1 MKEVLC
7 VHILFAGGGT
17 GGHINPALAVA
28 GYIRKR
34 RPDAKISFIG
44 NATGMEAKLVPEAG
58 YDFYGITVAGFQRKI
73 SLTNIKRNIGAFYHM
88 FTSSAEAA
96 RLLKQLKPDIVMG
109 TGGYVSG
116 PVLRKAAKLGIHTAI
131 QEQNAFPGVTTKVLS
146 QMVDRLM
153 RAMPEAEKCLKP
165 KKPVI
170 VTGNPIRDEILKA
183 DKAKS
188 RKELGLD
195 ERPMILSFGG
205 SLGAKRLN
213 ETIADVMQWH
223 CRDAKFYHF
232 HATGK
237 FGIEWMPGLL
247 EQKGV
252 ILKDNPQI
260 HVQEYINNMDVLM
273 SAADLVICRA
283 GAITLSEL
291 QALGKASILIPSPN
305 VAENHQYHN
314 AMALANRGAAA
325 VFEEKDLDSA
335 AVIKKI
341 SEILGNKEILKKMEN
356 ASFSGAILDSNEK
369 IYKVLTDLYH
379 SVG

>member
-1 MKEVLC
+1 MKEVLHL
-7 VHILFAGGGT
+7 HILFAGGGT

-28 GYIRKR
+28 GYIKSR
-34 RPDAKISFIG
+34 RPDTKISFIG
-44 NATGMEAKLVPEAG
+44 NSSGMEAKLVPDAG
-58 YDFYGITVAGFQRKI
+58 FDFYGIKVAGFQRKI
-73 SLTNIKRNIGAFYHM
+73 NFTNIKRNISAFYHM
-88 FTSSAEAA
+88 FTSSAESS
-96 RLLKQLKPDIVMG
+96 RLLKELKPDIVMG

-116 PVLRKAAKLGIHTAI
+116 PVLRKAAKMGIRTAI

-146 QMVDRLM
+146 QMVDRVML
-153 RAMPEAEKCLKP
+153 AMPEAEKYLKP
-165 KKPVI
+165 KNPVI
-170 VTGNPIRDEILKA
+170 VTGNPIRDEILMA

-188 RKELGLD
+188 RRALGLD
-195 ERPMILSFGG
+195 SRPMILSFGG

-223 CRDAKFYHF
+223 YKDAKYYHF

-237 FGIEWMPGLL
+237 FGIEWMPSLL
-247 EQKGV
+247 EKKGV

-260 HVQEYINNMDVLM
+260 HVQEYINNMDTLM

-325 VFEEKDLDSA
+325 VFEEKDLNST
-335 AVIKKI
+335 VIIEKI
-341 SEILGNKEILKKMEN
+341 SEILNNKETLEKMEK

-369 IYKVLTDLYH
+369 IYNVLMDLYR
-379 SVG
+379 SVH

>member
-1 MKEVLC
+1 M
-7 VHILFAGGGT
+7 HILFAGGGT

-28 GYIRKR
+28 GYIKSR
-34 RPDAKISFIG
+34 RPDTKISFIG
-44 NATGMEAKLVPEAG
+44 NSSGMEAKLVPEAG
-58 YDFYGITVAGFQRKI
+58 YDFYGIKVAGFQRKI
-73 SLTNIKRNIGAFYHM
+73 NFTNIKRNIYAFYHM
-88 FTSSAEAA
+88 FTSSAESS
-96 RLLKQLKPDIVMG
+96 RLLKELKPDIVMG

-116 PVLRKAAKLGIHTAI
+116 PVLRKAAKMGIRTAI

-146 QMVDRLM
+146 QMVDRVML
-153 RAMPEAEKCLKP
+153 AMPEAEKYLNP
-165 KKPVI
+165 KNPVI
-170 VTGNPIRDEILKA
+170 VTGNPIRDEILMA

-188 RKELGLD
+188 RRALGLD

-223 CRDAKFYHF
+223 YKDAKYYHF

-237 FGIEWMPGLL
+237 FGIEWMPDLL

-314 AMALANRGAAA
+314 AMALANRGAAV
-325 VFEEKDLDSA
+325 VFEEKDLNSA
-335 AVIKKI
+335 AIIEKI
-341 SEILGNKEILKKMEN
+341 SEILNNKENLKKMEK

-369 IYKVLTDLYH
+369 IYNVLMDLYRSIH
-379 SVG
+379 

>member
-1 MKEVLC
+1 M
-7 VHILFAGGGT
+7 HILFAGGGT

-28 GYIRKR
+28 GYIKSR
-34 RPDAKISFIG
+34 RPDTKISFIG
-44 NATGMEAKLVPEAG
+44 NSSGMEAKLVPEAG
-58 YDFYGITVAGFQRKI
+58 FDFYGIKVAGFQRKI
-73 SLTNIKRNIGAFYHM
+73 NFTNIKRNIYAFYHM
-88 FTSSAEAA
+88 FTSSAESS
-96 RLLKQLKPDIVMG
+96 RLLKELKPDIVMG

-116 PVLRKAAKLGIHTAI
+116 PVLRKAAKMGIRTAI

-146 QMVDRLM
+146 QMVDRVML
-153 RAMPEAEKCLKP
+153 AMPEAEKYLNP
-165 KKPVI
+165 KNPVI
-170 VTGNPIRDEILKA
+170 VTGNPIRDEILMA

-188 RKELGLD
+188 RRALGLD

-223 CRDAKFYHF
+223 YKDAKYYHF

-237 FGIEWMPGLL
+237 FGIEWMPDLL

-325 VFEEKDLDSA
+325 VFEEKDLNSA
-335 AVIKKI
+335 AIIEKI
-341 SEILGNKEILKKMEN
+341 SKILNNKETLKKMEK

-369 IYKVLTDLYH
+369 IYNVLMELYRSMH
-379 SVG
+379 

>member
-1 MKEVLC
+1 M
-7 VHILFAGGGT
+7 HILFAGGGT

-28 GYIRKR
+28 GYIKSR
-34 RPDAKISFIG
+34 RPDIKISFIG
-44 NATGMEAKLVPEAG
+44 NSSGMEAKLVPEAG
-58 YDFYGITVAGFQRKI
+58 YDFYGIKVAGFQRKI
-73 SLTNIKRNIGAFYHM
+73 NFTNIKRNIYAFYHM
-88 FTSSAEAA
+88 FTSSTESS
-96 RLLKQLKPDIVMG
+96 RLLKELKPDIVMG

-116 PVLRKAAKLGIHTAI
+116 PVLRKAAKMGIRTAI

-146 QMVDRLM
+146 QMVDRVML
-153 RAMPEAEKCLKP
+153 AMPEAEKYLNP
-165 KKPVI
+165 KNPVI
-170 VTGNPIRDEILKA
+170 VTGNPIRDEILMA

-188 RKELGLD
+188 RRALGLD

-223 CRDAKFYHF
+223 YKDAKYYHF

-237 FGIEWMPGLL
+237 FGIEWMPDLL

-314 AMALANRGAAA
+314 AMALANRGAAV
-325 VFEEKDLDSA
+325 VFEEKDLNSA
-335 AVIKKI
+335 AIIEKI
-341 SEILGNKEILKKMEN
+341 SEILNNKENLKKMEK

-369 IYKVLTDLYH
+369 IYNVLMDLYRSIH
-379 SVG
+379 

>member
-1 MKEVLC
+1 M
-7 VHILFAGGGT
+7 HILFAGGGT

-28 GYIRKR
+28 GYIKSR
-34 RPDAKISFIG
+34 RPDTKISFIG
-44 NATGMEAKLVPEAG
+44 NSSGMEAKLVPEAG
-58 YDFYGITVAGFQRKI
+58 YDFYGIKVAGFQRKI
-73 SLTNIKRNIGAFYHM
+73 NFTNIKRNIYAFYHM
-88 FTSSAEAA
+88 FTSSAESS
-96 RLLKQLKPDIVMG
+96 RLLKELKPDIVMG

-116 PVLRKAAKLGIHTAI
+116 PVLRKAAKMGIRTAI

-146 QMVDRLM
+146 QMVDRVML
-153 RAMPEAEKCLKP
+153 AMPEAEKYLNP
-165 KKPVI
+165 KNPVI
-170 VTGNPIRDEILKA
+170 VTGNPIRDEILMA

-188 RKELGLD
+188 RRALGLD

-223 CRDAKFYHF
+223 YKDAKYYHF

-237 FGIEWMPGLL
+237 FGIEWMPDLL

-314 AMALANRGAAA
+314 AMALANRGAAV
-325 VFEEKDLDSA
+325 VFEEKDLNSA
-335 AVIKKI
+335 AIIEKI
-341 SEILGNKEILKKMEN
+341 SEILNNKETLKKMEK

-369 IYKVLTDLYH
+369 IYNVLMDLYRSIH
-379 SVG
+379 

>member
-1 MKEVLC
+1 M
-7 VHILFAGGGT
+7 HILFAGGGT

-28 GYIRKR
+28 GYIKSR
-34 RPDAKISFIG
+34 RPDTKISFIG
-44 NATGMEAKLVPEAG
+44 NSSGMEAKLVPEAG
-58 YDFYGITVAGFQRKI
+58 FDFYGIKVAGFQRKI
-73 SLTNIKRNIGAFYHM
+73 NFTNIKRNIYAFYHM
-88 FTSSAEAA
+88 FTSSAESS
-96 RLLKQLKPDIVMG
+96 RLLKELKPDIVMG

-116 PVLRKAAKLGIHTAI
+116 PVLRKAAKMGIRTAI

-146 QMVDRLM
+146 QMVDRVML
-153 RAMPEAEKCLKP
+153 AMPEAEKYLNP
-165 KKPVI
+165 KNPVI
-170 VTGNPIRDEILKA
+170 VTGNPIRDEILMA
-183 DKAKS
+183 YKAKS
-188 RKELGLD
+188 RRALGLD

-223 CRDAKFYHF
+223 YKDAKYYHF

-237 FGIEWMPGLL
+237 FGIEWMPDLL

-325 VFEEKDLDSA
+325 VFEEKDLNSA
-335 AVIKKI
+335 AIIEKI
-341 SEILGNKEILKKMEN
+341 SKILNNKETLKKMEK

-369 IYKVLTDLYH
+369 IYNVLMELYRSMH
-379 SVG
+379 

>member
-1 MKEVLC
+1 MKEVLHL
-7 VHILFAGGGT
+7 HILFAGGGT

-28 GYIRKR
+28 GYIKSR
-34 RPDAKISFIG
+34 RPDTKISFIG
-44 NATGMEAKLVPEAG
+44 NSSGMEAKLVPEAG
-58 YDFYGITVAGFQRKI
+58 FDFYGIKVAGFQRKI
-73 SLTNIKRNIGAFYHM
+73 NFTNIKRNISAFYHM
-88 FTSSAEAA
+88 FTSSAESS
-96 RLLKQLKPDIVMG
+96 RLLKELKPDIVMG

-116 PVLRKAAKLGIHTAI
+116 PVLRKAAKMGIRTAI

-146 QMVDRLM
+146 QMVDRVML
-153 RAMPEAEKCLKP
+153 AMPEAEKYLKP
-165 KKPVI
+165 KNPVI
-170 VTGNPIRDEILKA
+170 VTGNPIRDEILMA

-188 RKELGLD
+188 RRELGLD
-195 ERPMILSFGG
+195 SRPMILSFGG

-223 CRDAKFYHF
+223 YKDAKYYHF

-237 FGIEWMPGLL
+237 FGIEWMPSLL
-247 EQKGV
+247 EKKGV

-260 HVQEYINNMDVLM
+260 HVQEYINNMDTLM

-325 VFEEKDLDSA
+325 VFEEKDLNST
-335 AVIKKI
+335 VIIEKI
-341 SEILGNKEILKKMEN
+341 SEILNNKETLEKMEK

-369 IYKVLTDLYH
+369 IYNVLMDLYR
-379 SVG
+379 SVH

>member
-1 MKEVLC
+1 M
-7 VHILFAGGGT
+7 HILFAGGGT

-28 GYIRKR
+28 GYIKSR
-34 RPDAKISFIG
+34 RPDIKISFIG
-44 NATGMEAKLVPEAG
+44 NSSGMEAKLVPEAG
-58 YDFYGITVAGFQRKI
+58 YDFYGIKVAGFQRKI
-73 SLTNIKRNIGAFYHM
+73 NFTNIKRNIYAFYHM
-88 FTSSAEAA
+88 FTSSAESS
-96 RLLKQLKPDIVMG
+96 RLLKELKPDIVLA

-116 PVLRKAAKLGIHTAI
+116 PVLRKAAKMGIRTAI

-146 QMVDRLM
+146 QMVDRVML
-153 RAMPEAEKCLKP
+153 AMPEAEKYLNP
-165 KKPVI
+165 KNPVI
-170 VTGNPIRDEILKA
+170 VTGNPIRDEILMA

-188 RKELGLD
+188 RRALGLD

-223 CRDAKFYHF
+223 YKDAKYYHF

-237 FGIEWMPGLL
+237 FGIEWMPDLL

-314 AMALANRGAAA
+314 AMALANRGAAV
-325 VFEEKDLDSA
+325 VFEEKDLNSA
-335 AVIKKI
+335 AIIEKI
-341 SEILGNKEILKKMEN
+341 SEILNNKENLKKMEK

-369 IYKVLTDLYH
+369 IYNVLMDLYRSIH
-379 SVG
+379 

>member
-1 MKEVLC
+1 M
-7 VHILFAGGGT
+7 
-17 GGHINPALAVA
+17 
-28 GYIRKR
+28 
-34 RPDAKISFIG
+34 
-44 NATGMEAKLVPEAG
+44 PEAG
-58 YDFYGITVAGFQRKI
+58 FDFYGIKVAGFQRKI
-73 SLTNIKRNIGAFYHM
+73 NFTNIKRNISAFYHM
-88 FTSSAEAA
+88 FTSSAESS
-96 RLLKQLKPDIVMG
+96 RLLKELKPDIVMG

-116 PVLRKAAKLGIHTAI
+116 PVLRKAAKMGIRTAI

-146 QMVDRLM
+146 QMVDRVML
-153 RAMPEAEKCLKP
+153 AMPEAEKYLKP
-165 KKPVI
+165 KNPVI
-170 VTGNPIRDEILKA
+170 VTGNPIRDEILMA

-188 RKELGLD
+188 RRELGLD
-195 ERPMILSFGG
+195 SRPMILSFGG

-223 CRDAKFYHF
+223 YKDAKYYHF

-237 FGIEWMPGLL
+237 FGIEWMPSLL
-247 EQKGV
+247 EKKGV

-260 HVQEYINNMDVLM
+260 HVQEYINNMDTLM

-325 VFEEKDLDSA
+325 VFEEKDLNST
-335 AVIKKI
+335 VIIEKI
-341 SEILGNKEILKKMEN
+341 SEILNNKETLEKMEK

-369 IYKVLTDLYH
+369 IYNVLMDLYR
-379 SVG
+379 SVH